1 MSFRSKHPRLTPSPS
16 PEQGAFFKEPGSQQA
31 FFSAQQP
38 AVQAKL
44 TIGQPND
51 AFEQEADAVADQVVN
66 QPQSQS
72 SPEVQREEQPA
83 IMPMSME
90 EEEMMQGKPELM
102 KMEEEEEMQ
111 MKPEIMKMDDMEE
124 EEMQMKPEIMRE
136 EMPEEGEMMMKPELM
151 KMEEEEEMMMKPEP
165 GGQASASVS
174 QQITGSRGRGQKLP
188 ASTAQEMSAAI
199 GHDFSDVT
207 IHTDQESTQL
217 NRSLGAQAFTH
228 GQDVYFNEGKFSP
241 DSSSGKHLL
250 AHELTHVVQQSK

>member
-16 PEQGAFFKEPGSQQA
+16 SERGAFFKEPGSQQA

-38 AVQAKL
+38 AIQAKL

-111 MKPEIMKMDDMEE
+111 MKPEIM
-124 EEMQMKPEIMRE
+124 RE
-136 EMPEEGEMMMKPELM
+136 EMP
-151 KMEEEEEMMMKPEP
+151 EEEEMMMKPEP

-250 AHELTHVVQQSK
+250 AHELTHVVQQDG

>member
-1 MSFRSKHPRLTPSPS
+1 MSFRSKYPRRTPSPS

-38 AVQAKL
+38 AIQAKL
-44 TIGQPND
+44 TVGKPND

-66 QPQSQS
+66 QPQTQA

-83 IMPMSME
+83 IMPQGMEEEELMQGKPELMKMEEEEEMQAKPEIMKMEE

-102 KMEEEEEMQ
+102 KMEEEEAMQ
-111 MKPEIMKMDDMEE
+111 TKPD
-124 EEMQMKPEIMRE
+124 
-136 EMPEEGEMMMKPELM
+136 GSS
-151 KMEEEEEMMMKPEP
+151 
-165 GGQASASVS
+165 QASPALS
-174 QQITGSRGRGQKLP
+174 QRISGSQGRGQKLP
-188 ASTAQEMSAAI
+188 ASTAQEMSSAI

-207 IHTDQESTQL
+207 IHTDQKSAEM

>member
-16 PEQGAFFKEPGSQQA
+16 SEQGAFFKEPGSQQA

-38 AVQAKL
+38 AIQAKL

-111 MKPEIMKMDDMEE
+111 MKPEIM
-124 EEMQMKPEIMRE
+124 RE
-136 EMPEEGEMMMKPELM
+136 EMP
-151 KMEEEEEMMMKPEP
+151 EEEEMMMKPEP

-250 AHELTHVVQQSK
+250 AHELTHVVQQDG